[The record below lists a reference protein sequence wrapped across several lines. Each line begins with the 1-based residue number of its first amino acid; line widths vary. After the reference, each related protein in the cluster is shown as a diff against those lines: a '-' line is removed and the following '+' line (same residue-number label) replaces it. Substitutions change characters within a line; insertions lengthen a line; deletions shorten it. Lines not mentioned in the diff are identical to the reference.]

1 MNEKDPIF
9 RSLAM
14 IEERLQ
20 EKLTVEMLAEGIHF
34 SKYHYQR
41 IFREAVGETVMGYV
55 NRRRLFL
62 ASGELARGRDSVL
75 AIALKYGYDSHEGF
89 TRSFKAHLG
98 VTPTEYRKY
107 HSSIGFPGRKKE
119 EKAMYS
125 KSAEGMVRELNS
137 LIVQA
142 KETAEDTRKYK
153 GADREAAAVYAQVW
167 EFAARRADKMAG
179 QLEEV
184 LKRITSVTQNP
195 DEISARFLIVK
206 AVEDAAFEASV
217 TAFQVGLMI
226 ARALPEYRSAFEPLC
241 ARYDS
246 LAQNARV
253 KSGKIADFLGELWQL
268 ILQDMRKN
276 AEQKIGDAVEAGL
289 AAAGKL
295 SDPALPYGYIAEAV
309 REIAE
314 AIAALLLEEVTA
326 YGLED
331 ALFRLDTVLF
341 AADMDMLR
349 APQHRQLFDGI
360 SDFREKLGVAVEFFR
375 NLSEEA
381 AGAFRETTGTIGETV
396 GTVGEAAGTIT
407 EAART
412 IGETAGT
419 VGEAAGTIGET
430 AGTIGEAAGTI
441 GEADG
446 TIGET
451 AGTVREADAVFRG
464 AEKGSERKRTMGKMY
479 SDLAEQEGI
488 LLFYLKGEIQKLG
501 DAHLEEEQKA
511 ALNDVCARMHRAVK
525 MARGASDR
533 EEGNEI
539 AELLRGAYEDMSAVA
554 ERLGVYGSAVRYL
567 AEEVKKPLKYL

>member
-20 EKLTVEMLAEGIHF
+20 EKLTVETLAEGIHF

-41 IFREAVGETVMGYV
+41 IFRETVGETVMGYV

-62 ASGELARGRDSVL
+62 AAGELARGRDSVL

-153 GADREAAAVYAQVW
+153 GTDREAAAVYAQVW

-184 LKRITSVTQNP
+184 LKYITSVTRNP

-253 KSGKIADFLGELWQL
+253 KSGKIADFLGELWQM

-276 AEQKIGDAVEAGL
+276 AEQKIGDAVEADGFITDFYGDGRSFSVFEDTGL
-289 AAAGKL
+289 RSGAEADIYFCYGCTTDAAHEIEIDVYDTGDLQNGIYFL
-295 SDPALPYGYIAEAV
+295 SDTI
-309 REIAE
+309 
-314 AIAALLLEEVTA
+314 
-326 YGLED
+326 
-331 ALFRLDTVLF
+331 LDT
-341 AADMDMLR
+341 
-349 APQHRQLFDGI
+349 
-360 SDFREKLGVAVEFFR
+360 
-375 NLSEEA
+375 
-381 AGAFRETTGTIGETV
+381 
-396 GTVGEAAGTIT
+396 
-407 EAART
+407 
-412 IGETAGT
+412 
-419 VGEAAGTIGET
+419 
-430 AGTIGEAAGTI
+430 
-441 GEADG
+441 
-446 TIGET
+446 
-451 AGTVREADAVFRG
+451 
-464 AEKGSERKRTMGKMY
+464 
-479 SDLAEQEGI
+479 
-488 LLFYLKGEIQKLG
+488 LKFSI
-501 DAHLEEEQKA
+501 D
-511 ALNDVCARMHRAVK
+511 
-525 MARGASDR
+525 
-533 EEGNEI
+533 
-539 AELLRGAYEDMSAVA
+539 
-554 ERLGVYGSAVRYL
+554 
-567 AEEVKKPLKYL
+567 

>member
-314 AIAALLLEEVTA
+314 AIAALSLEEVTA

-349 APQHRQLFDGI
+349 APQHQQLFDGI

-375 NLSEEA
+375 NLSGEA
-381 AGAFRETTGTIGETV
+381 AGAFRETAGTIGETV
-396 GTVGEAAGTIT
+396 GTVGE
-407 EAART
+407 E
-412 IGETAGT
+412 
-419 VGEAAGTIGET
+419 AGTIGE
-430 AGTIGEAAGTI
+430 AARTIGEAAGTI
-441 GEADG
+441 GEATG

-511 ALNDVCARMHRAVK
+511 VLNDVCARMDRAVK

-539 AELLRGAYEDMSAVA
+539 AELLSGAYEDMSVAA

>member
-41 IFREAVGETVMGYV
+41 IFRETVGETVMGYV

-62 ASGELARGRDSVL
+62 AAGELARGRDSVL
-75 AIALKYGYDSHEGF
+75 AIALRYGYDSHEGF

-107 HSSIGFPGRKKE
+107 HSSIGFLGRKKE

-226 ARALPEYRSAFEPLC
+226 ARALPEYRSTFEPLC

-253 KSGKIADFLGELWQL
+253 KSGKIAGFLNELWQL

-295 SDPALPYGYIAEAV
+295 SDPALPYGYIAEGV

-314 AIAALLLEEVTA
+314 AIAALSLEEVTA

-375 NLSEEA
+375 NLSGEA
-381 AGAFRETTGTIGETV
+381 AGAFRET
-396 GTVGEAAGTIT
+396 
-407 EAART
+407 
-412 IGETAGT
+412 
-419 VGEAAGTIGET
+419 
-430 AGTIGEAAGTI
+430 
-441 GEADG
+441 
-446 TIGET
+446 
-451 AGTVREADAVFRG
+451 AGTVRETAAAFRG

-511 ALNDVCARMHRAVK
+511 ALNDICARMDRAVK

-539 AELLRGAYEDMSAVA
+539 AELLSGAYEDMSVVA

>member
-62 ASGELARGRDSVL
+62 AAEELARGRDSVL

-107 HSSIGFPGRKKE
+107 HSSIGFPERKKE
-119 EKAMYS
+119 ENAMMYS
-125 KSAEGMVRELNS
+125 KNAEGMVRELNS

-142 KETAEDTRKYK
+142 KETAAESRKYK
-153 GADREAAAVYAQVW
+153 GADGEAAAVYAQVW
-167 EFAARRADKMAG
+167 EFAARRAERIAG

-184 LKRITSVTQNP
+184 LKRVASVTQNP
-195 DEISARFLIVK
+195 DEISTRFLIVK

-226 ARALPEYRSAFEPLC
+226 ARALPEYRTAFEPLC

-253 KSGKIADFLGELWQL
+253 KSGKIAGFLSELWGL
-268 ILQDMRKN
+268 ILQDMRKD

-289 AAAGKL
+289 AAAGEL
-295 SDPALPYGYIAEAV
+295 SDPALPYGYIADGV
-309 REIAE
+309 RGIAQ
-314 AIAALLLEEVTA
+314 ALGASKLEEVTV

-331 ALFRLDTVLF
+331 ALFRLDTILF

-360 SDFREKLGVAVEFFR
+360 SEFREKLGVVVEFFR
-375 NLSEEA
+375 NLSGGA
-381 AGAFRETTGTIGETV
+381 AGAF
-396 GTVGEAAGTIT
+396 
-407 EAART
+407 
-412 IGETAGT
+412 GETAG
-419 VGEAAGTIGET
+419 A
-430 AGTIGEAAGTI
+430 
-441 GEADG
+441 
-446 TIGET
+446 
-451 AGTVREADAVFRG
+451 FRN
-464 AEKGSERKRTMGKMY
+464 AEKGSERKRTAGKMY
-479 SDLAEQEGI
+479 SDLAAQEEI

-501 DAHLEEEQKA
+501 DARLEEGQKA
-511 ALNDVCARMHRAVK
+511 ALNDAWGRMDRAVK
-525 MARGASDR
+525 MARSTTDGEA
-533 EEGNEI
+533 GKEI
-539 AELLRGAYEDMSAVA
+539 AELLRGAYEEMSVVA
-554 ERLGVYGSAVRYL
+554 EGLGAYGGAVRYL
-567 AEEVKKPLKYL
+567 AEEVRKPLKVIGSSL

>member
-20 EKLTVEMLAEGIHF
+20 EKLTVEMLAEGIHC

-62 ASGELARGRDSVL
+62 AAGELAESRDSVL

-107 HSSIGFPGRKKE
+107 HSFIGFPGRKKE
-119 EKAMYS
+119 ESAMMYS
-125 KSAEGMVRELNS
+125 KSADEMVRELNR
-137 LIVQA
+137 LIVEA
-142 KETAEDTRKYK
+142 KETAADTRKI
-153 GADREAAAVYAQVW
+153 G
-167 EFAARRADKMAG
+167 
-179 QLEEV
+179 
-184 LKRITSVTQNP
+184 
-195 DEISARFLIVK
+195 ARFLIVK
-206 AVEDAAFEASV
+206 AVEDAAFEAGV

-226 ARALPEYRSAFEPLC
+226 ARAQPEHRAAFEPLC

-253 KSGKIADFLGELWQL
+253 TSGKIAGFLGELWGL

-276 AEQKIGDAVEAGL
+276 AQQKIGDAVEAGL

-295 SDPALPYGYIAEAV
+295 SDPTLPYGYIAEVV
-309 REIAE
+309 RGIAE
-314 AIAALLLEEVTA
+314 ALAAPALEEVTV

-331 ALFRLDTVLF
+331 ALFRLDTILF

-360 SDFREKLGVAVEFFR
+360 SDFREKLSGAVEFFR
-375 NLSEEA
+375 NLSGDAVGAFGET
-381 AGAFRETTGTIGETV
+381 AGAFR
-396 GTVGEAAGTIT
+396 
-407 EAART
+407 
-412 IGETAGT
+412 
-419 VGEAAGTIGET
+419 
-430 AGTIGEAAGTI
+430 
-441 GEADG
+441 D
-446 TIGET
+446 
-451 AGTVREADAVFRG
+451 
-464 AEKGSERKRTMGKMY
+464 AEKGSERKRTTGKMY
-479 SDLAEQEGI
+479 SDLAAQEEI

-501 DAHLEEEQKA
+501 NARLDEEQKA
-511 ALNDVCARMHRAVK
+511 ALNDICGRMDRAVK
-525 MARGASDR
+525 MARSAADG
-533 EEGNEI
+533 EEGKEI
-539 AELLRGAYEDMSAVA
+539 AELLHGAYDEMTLAA
-554 ERLGVYGSAVRYL
+554 ERLGVYGGAVRYL
-567 AEEVKKPLKYL
+567 AEEVKKPLKYLPELPE

>member
-20 EKLTVEMLAEGIHF
+20 EKLTVEMLAEGIHC

-62 ASGELARGRDSVL
+62 AAGELAESRDSVL

-119 EKAMYS
+119 ESAMMYS
-125 KSAEGMVRELNS
+125 KSADEMVRELNR
-137 LIVQA
+137 LIVEA
-142 KETAEDTRKYK
+142 KETAADTRKYK
-153 GADREAAAVYAQVW
+153 GADGEAAAVYAQVW
-167 EFAARRADKMAG
+167 EFAARRAENTAG
-179 QLEEV
+179 QVEEV
-184 LKRITSVTQNP
+184 LKRVASVAQNP
-195 DEISARFLIVK
+195 DEIGARFLIVK
-206 AVEDAAFEASV
+206 AVEDAAFEAGV

-226 ARALPEYRSAFEPLC
+226 ARAQPEHRAAFEPLC

-253 KSGKIADFLGELWQL
+253 TSGKIAGFLGELWGL

-276 AEQKIGDAVEAGL
+276 AQQKIGDAVEAGL

-295 SDPALPYGYIAEAV
+295 SDPTLPYGYIAEVV
-309 REIAE
+309 RGIAE
-314 AIAALLLEEVTA
+314 ALAAPALEEVTV

-331 ALFRLDTVLF
+331 ALFRLDTILF

-360 SDFREKLGVAVEFFR
+360 SDFREKLSGAVEFFR
-375 NLSEEA
+375 NLSGDAVGAFGET
-381 AGAFRETTGTIGETV
+381 AGAFR
-396 GTVGEAAGTIT
+396 
-407 EAART
+407 
-412 IGETAGT
+412 
-419 VGEAAGTIGET
+419 
-430 AGTIGEAAGTI
+430 
-441 GEADG
+441 D
-446 TIGET
+446 
-451 AGTVREADAVFRG
+451 
-464 AEKGSERKRTMGKMY
+464 AEKGSERKRTTGKMY
-479 SDLAEQEGI
+479 SDLAAQEEI

-501 DAHLEEEQKA
+501 NARLDEEQKA
-511 ALNDVCARMHRAVK
+511 ALNDICGRMDRAVK
-525 MARGASDR
+525 MARSAADG
-533 EEGNEI
+533 EEGKEI
-539 AELLRGAYEDMSAVA
+539 AELLHGAYDEMTLAA
-554 ERLGVYGSAVRYL
+554 EWLGVYGGAVRYL
-567 AEEVKKPLKYL
+567 AEEVKKPLKYLPELPE

>member
-62 ASGELARGRDSVL
+62 AAGELARGRDSVL

-125 KSAEGMVRELNS
+125 KSAEGMVKELNS

-276 AEQKIGDAVEAGL
+276 AEQRIGDAVEAGL

-295 SDPALPYGYIAEAV
+295 SDPALPCGYIAEGV

-314 AIAALLLEEVTA
+314 ALAALSLEEVAA
-326 YGLED
+326 YSLED

-375 NLSEEA
+375 NLSGEA
-381 AGAFRETTGTIGETV
+381 AGAFRETAGTIGETV
-396 GTVGEAAGTIT
+396 RTVGEAAGTIG

>member
-153 GADREAAAVYAQVW
+153 GAAQEAAVVYAQVW

-396 GTVGEAAGTIT
+396 GSVGEAAGTIT

-419 VGEAAGTIGET
+419 IGEAAGTIGET
-430 AGTIGEAAGTI
+430 AGT
-441 GEADG
+441 
-446 TIGET
+446 
-451 AGTVREADAVFRG
+451 VREAAAAFRG

-511 ALNDVCARMHRAVK
+511 ALNDVCARMDRAVK

-539 AELLRGAYEDMSAVA
+539 AELLSGAYEDMSVAA

>member
-1 MNEKDPIF
+1 
-9 RSLAM
+9 
-14 IEERLQ
+14 
-20 EKLTVEMLAEGIHF
+20 
-34 SKYHYQR
+34 
-41 IFREAVGETVMGYV
+41 
-55 NRRRLFL
+55 
-62 ASGELARGRDSVL
+62 
-75 AIALKYGYDSHEGF
+75 
-89 TRSFKAHLG
+89 
-98 VTPTEYRKY
+98 
-107 HSSIGFPGRKKE
+107 
-119 EKAMYS
+119 MYS
-125 KSAEGMVRELNS
+125 KNAEGMVRELNS

-142 KETAEDTRKYK
+142 KETAEGTRKYK
-153 GADREAAAVYAQVW
+153 GTDREAAAVYAQVW

-246 LAQNARV
+246 LAQNARG
-253 KSGKIADFLGELWQL
+253 KSGKIADFLNELWQL

-295 SDPALPYGYIAEAV
+295 SDPALPYGYIAEGV

-314 AIAALLLEEVTA
+314 AIAALSLEEVTA

-360 SDFREKLGVAVEFFR
+360 SDFGEKLGVAVEFFR
-375 NLSEEA
+375 NLS
-381 AGAFRETTGTIGETV
+381 
-396 GTVGEAAGTIT
+396 GEAAGTI
-407 EAART
+407 
-412 IGETAGT
+412 
-419 VGEAAGTIGET
+419 GEAAGIIGET
-430 AGTIGEAAGTI
+430 AGTIGETAA
-441 GEADG
+441 A
-446 TIGET
+446 
-451 AGTVREADAVFRG
+451 FRG

-501 DAHLEEEQKA
+501 DAHLDEGQKA
-511 ALNDVCARMHRAVK
+511 ALNDVCARMDRAVK
-525 MARGASDR
+525 MACSASGR

-539 AELLRGAYEDMSAVA
+539 AELLSGAYEDMSVVA
-554 ERLGVYGSAVRYL
+554 EGLGVYGSAVRYL

>member
-20 EKLTVEMLAEGIHF
+20 EKLTVETLAEGIHF

-41 IFREAVGETVMGYV
+41 IFRETVGETVMGYV

-62 ASGELARGRDSVL
+62 AAGELARGRDSVL

-153 GADREAAAVYAQVW
+153 GTDREAAAVYAQVW

-184 LKRITSVTQNP
+184 LKYITSVTRNP

-253 KSGKIADFLGELWQL
+253 KSGKIADFLGELWQM

-295 SDPALPYGYIAEAV
+295 SDPALPYGYIAEGV

-314 AIAALLLEEVTA
+314 AVAALSLEEVTA

-375 NLSEEA
+375 NLSGEA
-381 AGAFRETTGTIGETV
+381 AGAFRETV
-396 GTVGEAAGTIT
+396 G
-407 EAART
+407 T

-419 VGEAAGTIGET
+419 VGEAAGTIGEAART
-430 AGTIGEAAGTI
+430 IGEAAGTIGEAAGTI
-441 GEADG
+441 GE
-446 TIGET
+446 T
-451 AGTVREADAVFRG
+451 AGTVRETATAFRG

-479 SDLAEQEGI
+479 SDLAQQEGI

-511 ALNDVCARMHRAVK
+511 ALNDVCARMDKAVK

-533 EEGNEI
+533 EEENEI
-539 AELLRGAYEDMSAVA
+539 AELLSGAYEDMSVVA